1 MNDRQKAICLQALL
15 RWDYGAS
22 KESIEGAAKRGETLD
37 SDDVFS
43 LTIKN
48 GEIDD
53 VIDLLSKDCTPYT
66 DNCEIDLP
74 EKGGTAVK

>member
-15 RWDYGAS
+15 RWDYAIS
-22 KESIEGAAKRGETLD
+22 KESIEGAAKRGDTLD

-43 LTIKN
+43 LTIED

-66 DNCEIDLP
+66 DNCGD
-74 EKGGTAVK
+74 